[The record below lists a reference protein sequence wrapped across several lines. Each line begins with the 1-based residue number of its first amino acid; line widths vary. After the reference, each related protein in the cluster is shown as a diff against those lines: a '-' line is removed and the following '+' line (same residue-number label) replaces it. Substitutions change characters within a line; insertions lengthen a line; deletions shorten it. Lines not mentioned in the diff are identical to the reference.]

1 MADVTLEMLQGL
13 LQRSLDEQGAIRKE
27 NNEMRSLLLALVD
40 QTRRIERRMAG
51 VERRL
56 ADVERRLGEV
66 VSDVELMVRSELMGR
81 MGIFEQQS
89 QNRYDEP
96 AQRVAALEARIPG

>member
-13 LQRSLDEQGAIRKE
+13 VQRSLDEQSAIRKE

-40 QTRRIERRMAG
+40 QTRRVERRMADM
-51 VERRL
+51 ERRFG
-56 ADVERRLGEV
+56 DVERRLSEV
-66 VSDVELMVRSELMGR
+66 VSDVELMVKSELMGR

-89 QNRYDEP
+89 QNRYDEL
-96 AQRVAALEARIPG
+96 AQRVAALEARISD

>member
-13 LQRSLDEQGAIRKE
+13 VQRNLDEQGVMRKE

-40 QTRRIERRMAG
+40 QTRRVG
-51 VERRL
+51 RRL

-66 VSDVELMVRSELMGR
+66 VSDVELIVRSELMGR
-81 MGIFEQQS
+81 MGTFEQQS
-89 QNRYDEP
+89 QNRYGDLAE
-96 AQRVAALEARIPG
+96 RVAALEARFPG

>member
-13 LQRSLDEQGAIRKE
+13 VQRNLDEQGAIRKE

-40 QTRRIERRMAG
+40 QTRR

-56 ADVERRLGEV
+56 TDVERRLGEV
-66 VSDVELMVRSELMGR
+66 VSDVELMVKSELMGR

-89 QNRYDEP
+89 QKRYDEL
-96 AQRVAALEARIPG
+96 AERVAALEARIPG

>member
-1 MADVTLEMLQGL
+1 MAGVTLEMLQGL
-13 LQRSLDEQGAIRKE
+13 VQRNLDEQGVIRKE

-40 QTRRIERRMAG
+40 QTRR

-89 QNRYDEP
+89 QNRYDDLAE
-96 AQRVAALEARIPG
+96 RVAALEARFPG